1 MTNPVL
7 PDERSLRFVALLRR
21 DIPVGNLMNALGHM
35 AAGLASLANA
45 NDMCF
50 LTYHDK
56 DGQTHPGVSHFGF
69 IVLQAETKE
78 DIRTFRQS
86 LKELGLPFTDFTKSM
101 SIGTSEEQMRATSEI
116 PESELEYFGICTFG
130 ATEVLRPL
138 TKKFSLFK

>member
-1 MTNPVL
+1 MLPVL

-21 DIPVGNLMNALGHM
+21 DIPVGKLMNALGHM
-35 AAGLASLANA
+35 TAGLASISDPAR
-45 NDMCF
+45 MCF

-69 IVLQAETKE
+69 IVLQADTKE
-78 DIRTFRQS
+78 DIRTFRQA
-86 LKELGLPFTDFTKSM
+86 LKEQGLPFTDFTESM
-101 SIGTSEEQMRATSEI
+101 TIGTSEEQVRATSEI

-130 ATEVLRPL
+130 STEALKPL